1 MKRKIILGSLVVAV
15 AACVCSLAACGVH
28 ESDETKKP
36 SFSPPPTQGLEYELI
51 GGTEYAVS
59 GIGTAT
65 ETKIVI
71 PEEYHGL
78 PVTMIQTGAF
88 FGCNELISVTIPDSI
103 TEIGQM
109 AFENCT
115 GLMEIVIGDHITN
128 IMPVAFHNTGYYN
141 DEQNWENGALYLENY
156 LIEVRQNVAGSY
168 TIKEG
173 IKCIAGSAFNRC
185 MELTEVILPDSLTS
199 IGELAFQTCTGL
211 TGMVIPD
218 SVTNIGIYAF
228 SGCSG
233 LTSVN
238 IPGSVTSIERGLFLN
253 CSALKTVTIG
263 NGVTSIGDQAF
274 GGCGELTNIVLPD
287 SIINIG
293 DGAFMMTG
301 YYLDK
306 QNWENG
312 ALYLG
317 KCLIGAEMDL
327 IGTYSIKDGTICIAA
342 GAFQNCDDLEGV
354 TIPNSVTSIGIYAF
368 YGCSGLT
375 SITIPDSVTSIGAG
389 AFSGCSGLTS
399 ITIPDS
405 VTSIESELFYNCS
418 ALKTVTIGNGVT
430 SIGMGAFSGCS
441 GLTSIII
448 PDSVTSIGYYAFQNC
463 SGLTSVTVESTNP
476 VYHSAGNCLIETAS
490 KTLILGCN
498 TSVIPSDG
506 SVTSIGSSAFSGCSG
521 LTSITIPDSVTS
533 IGSSAFSGCSRLTGI
548 TISDNVTSIGET
560 AFAGTAYYS
569 NSSNWENHVLY
580 LGKYLITAS
589 TEISGDYTIKS
600 GTVVIADGSFENCSR
615 LSGVIIPD
623 SVTTIGNSAFKG
635 CSGLTSVTIGDGVT
649 SIGDDAFFGCREL
662 TSIAIPDSV
671 TSIGGRAFTACI
683 NLASVTIG
691 SDVAYI
697 GYYAFFECLFLEN
710 VYYHGTEVE
719 WESISIIDFNYDALS
734 SATVYYYSES
744 DPFEGEGAVTE
755 GNYWHYADDGVT
767 VVVWTKESA

>member
-15 AACVCSLAACGVH
+15 AACVCSLAACGGH

-36 SFSPPPTQGLEYELI
+36 SFSLPPTQGLEYELI

-88 FGCNELISVTIPDSI
+88 FGCDELISVTIPDSI

-156 LIEVRQNVAGSY
+156 LIQVRQNVAGSY

-173 IKCIAGSAFNRC
+173 TTCIAGSAFNRC

-199 IGELAFQTCTGL
+199 IGVNVFSGCSGL
-211 TGMVIPD
+211 TSITIPD
-218 SVTNIGIYAF
+218 SVTSIGYDAF
-228 SGCSG
+228 SGCSGLMSITIPDSVTSIGDSAFYGCSG

-263 NGVTSIGDQAF
+263 NGVTSIGGQAF

-342 GAFQNCDDLEGV
+342 GTFQNCDDLEGV
-354 TIPNSVTSIGIYAF
+354 TIPNSVTSIGYYAF
-368 YGCSGLT
+368 RNCSGLT
-375 SITIPDSVTSIGAG
+375 SITIPSSVTSIGDS

-399 ITIPDS
+399 IIIPDS
-405 VTSIESELFYNCS
+405 VTSIG
-418 ALKTVTIGNGVT
+418 I
-430 SIGMGAFSGCS
+430 GAFSGCS

-463 SGLTSVTVESTNP
+463 SGLTSITVESTNP

-506 SVTSIGSSAFSGCSG
+506 SVTSIGNSAFSGCSG

-533 IGSSAFSGCSRLTGI
+533 IGSSAFSGCSRLTSI

-623 SVTTIGNSAFKG
+623 SVTTIGNSAFEG

-649 SIGDDAFFGCREL
+649 SIGDDAFLGCREL

-671 TSIGGRAFTACI
+671 TSIGGRAFNACFS
-683 NLASVTIG
+683 LTSVTIG

-697 GYYAFFECLFLEN
+697 GYYAFFECPFLEN

-734 SATVYYYSES
+734 FATVYYYSES